1 MIKNIKIK
9 EIDFSKIS
17 TEDKNKLAELELKL
31 DQTQEKLDY
40 ITKQLLK
47 QYNKTI
53 DEELEEY
60 KRNKYKLFYLYD
72 KDKIIGFSL
81 SGPTGLPKFYNI
93 HQLYIEP
100 EYRHQ
105 TLGKLLLIETINTL
119 KTKYDIKT
127 VGIEAINANNIAVKL
142 YSSLGFEPKSIY
154 YRKEI

>member
-1 MIKNIKIK
+1 MNNYIIK

-17 TEDKNKLAELELKL
+17 IEDKNKLAELELKL
-31 DQTQEKLDY
+31 DQSQEKLDY

-47 QYNKTI
+47 QYSKTI

-72 KDKIIGFSL
+72 KDKVIGFSL
-81 SGPTGLPKFYNI
+81 SGPAGLPKFYNI

-105 TLGKLLLIETINTL
+105 ALGRLLLIETIHIL
-119 KTKYDIKT
+119 KNKYGIKM
-127 VGIEAINANNIAVKL
+127 VGIEAIHANNIAVKL